1 MAFDV
6 QGFGTPNYG
15 GTAVAGNPV
24 KLDSGM
30 TQLNEILDYQGKNI
44 ELAKKRAL
52 LVPDIQKGQAESQK
66 AVTGAESSSID
77 LATKKQAA
85 IGTGYIAQIFNP
97 LVVKAA
103 TNPDAMTSQE
113 RKKLVSETERW
124 GIQQGHEAG
133 IDEATALKLTQPYID
148 IAKQNP
154 EQLQDYLKSRHI
166 VGLARAEQGAAL
178 KPSGYA
184 INTGAGGYVANT
196 NPFAGQVGQVIPG
209 TQYNSQ
215 LGPTTEAVAQPGDNS
230 GLPPGT
236 KYYIGA
242 GNQPVP
248 IIPGTQQAPMAPQ
261 APQAPGGVTPT
272 QMNAPANAQQQG
284 RVVSSLGP
292 STTTNLE
299 AGTVIV
305 NQARN
310 AASLVPT
317 GQFNANQ
324 IIKLA
329 DKTNVGQGSQIIS
342 SLQGQNAFVPSG
354 SWTGSADNY
363 NQLGHYLA
371 QQTALLAKNPA
382 VGGVLS
388 NTVAGQ
394 QLAGQLAG
402 TEQWTEGAIKNTSRV
417 NRALLDATGMY
428 AKGLKKSQDISNG
441 NPLKAIEYQDKW
453 NNTLD
458 IDAVRLIDAFKNR
471 EDDPEGFK
479 QIVKDFGG
487 TDSLKFKRAM
497 KQKNDIQDLVSKGQ

>member
-1 MAFDV
+1 MADLNSV
-6 QGFGTPNYG
+6 QSFASPNFSVEPVVRRNQQQGGTTPLNMLELANTARSLTSLQKEQALLQPSIEKGVAESKQQVLAAEKAGVDLSQHYADITRSVYG
-15 GTAVAGNPV
+15 GLLTDPDFLNGKSDAMIKKLDKSKEFLHSIGVPEYNKGQAHKDLITLAKDNPDQANQFIKNIIQQGAGNV
-24 KLDSGM
+24 AQA
-30 TQLNEILDYQGKNI
+30 TQLNRAPTPVSTGQGTQFVQTSPYQGAVNNQFVQGQ
-44 ELAKKRAL
+44 
-52 LVPDIQKGQAESQK
+52 VP
-66 AVTGAESSSID
+66 
-77 LATKKQAA
+77 
-85 IGTGYIAQIFNP
+85 IGT
-97 LVVKAA
+97 
-103 TNPDAMTSQE
+103 
-113 RKKLVSETERW
+113 
-124 GIQQGHEAG
+124 
-133 IDEATALKLTQPYID
+133 
-148 IAKQNP
+148 KQ
-154 EQLQDYLKSRHI
+154 
-166 VGLARAEQGAAL
+166 
-178 KPSGYA
+178 
-184 INTGAGGYVANT
+184 
-196 NPFAGQVGQVIPG
+196 
-209 TQYNSQ
+209 
-215 LGPTTEAVAQPGDNS
+215 VAQPNDGS

-236 KYYIGA
+236 EYLVGPQ
-242 GNQPVP
+242 GPQPVGYQVP
-248 IIPGTQQAPMAPQ
+248 NTQ
-261 APQAPGGVTPT
+261 GGVTPA
-272 QMNAPANAQQQG
+272 QMNAPANAQKPL
-284 RVVSSLGP
+284 VTTLAP
-292 STTTNLE
+292 STTTNLA
-299 AGTVIV
+299 AGTAMV
-305 NQARN
+305 NQARD

-354 SWTGSADNY
+354 SWTGSADNF

-441 NPLKAIEYQDKW
+441 NPLKAIEFQDKW

-471 EDDPEGFK
+471 QDDPEGFK

-487 TDSLKFKRAM
+487 TDSLKFKRAL
-497 KQKNDIQDLVSKGQ
+497 KQKNDVQDLVSKGQ